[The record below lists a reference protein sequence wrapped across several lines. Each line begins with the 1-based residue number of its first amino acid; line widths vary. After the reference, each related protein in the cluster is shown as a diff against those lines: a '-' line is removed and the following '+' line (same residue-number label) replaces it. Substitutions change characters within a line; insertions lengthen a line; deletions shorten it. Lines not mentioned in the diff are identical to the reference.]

1 LGIGGWGLGVGDWGL
16 GLEVSDSIRCVLFET
31 PKPNPRQIYL
41 DHYVCRNHAV
51 GDAAN
56 QGDAQG
62 SEAMVLII
70 FIAVLAVIGAVFF
83 IYVVQS
89 RPTQREIEPI
99 PPSRHFDGLFES
111 NRTVA
116 PQDVQQI
123 EARRNNFFARA
134 RCGDFKALVD
144 ARDTR
149 DEALYCEVLNAIVDW
164 AAESQEKLETLVSHV
179 KNNELRGNKR
189 LAQRVIENWK
199 AAPGRRSTIE
209 MIHIAALSDDAE
221 TYAQAVDAAMDLWR
235 RGYLAKLSTDELV
248 ELFVSQFWVI
258 APESR
263 RGGGGYALKRRLLGL
278 RRELASATP
287 AR

>member
-1 LGIGGWGLGVGDWGL
+1 M
-16 GLEVSDSIRCVLFET
+16 
-31 PKPNPRQIYL
+31 
-41 DHYVCRNHAV
+41 

-70 FIAVLAVIGAVFF
+70 FIAFLALIGAVFL

-89 RPTQREIEPI
+89 RPTQREIDPI
-99 PPSRHFDGLFES
+99 PPLRHFDGLFES
-111 NRTVA
+111 NRIVA
-116 PQDVQQI
+116 PVDLQHTDAGRQNFLDR
-123 EARRNNFFARA
+123 ARR
-134 RCGDFKALVD
+134 GDLKALGD

-164 AAESQEKLETLVSHV
+164 AAESQEKLEALVSHI
-179 KNNELRGNKR
+179 KSNELRGNKR
-189 LAQRVIENWK
+189 LAQRVVENWK

-221 TYAQAVDAAMDLWR
+221 TYAQAVDDVMDLWR
-235 RGYLAKLSTDELV
+235 RGYLARLSSDELV

-263 RGGGGYALKRRLLGL
+263 RGGRGYALKRRLLGL

-287 AR
+287 VR